1 MTFDSPASI
10 QTSLDHLV
18 IAAPTLHVGVEW
30 IERLFGVRMN
40 PGGKH
45 PRMGTHN
52 AVLKIG
58 DRQYLEVIAIDP
70 DQPAPNRER
79 WFGLDHSDS
88 SAQPAFITWVARTS
102 SIQSAVHMLPW
113 SLSSIETMN
122 RGTLE
127 WSITIPKHN
136 DWKVQSHLPLLIQW
150 GDERHPTDQLPEASV
165 RLIALR
171 IEDPNPDQIRSQFR
185 QMKFENCL
193 CQFEVH
199 AGPPQLKAEFET
211 PRGRVLLVDRPAR
224 SERNGML
231 QREIDARSVAL

>member
-1 MTFDSPASI
+1 MPFDSPAPI

-18 IAAPTLHVGVEW
+18 IAAPTLHVGVDW

-52 AVLKIG
+52 ALLKIG

-79 WFGLDHSDS
+79 WFGLDYIDS
-88 SAQPAFITWVARTS
+88 LAQPAFITWVARTS

-113 SLSSIETMN
+113 NPSSIETMN

-127 WSITIPKHN
+127 WSLSIPKHN
-136 DWKVQSHLPLLIQW
+136 DWKAQSHFPLLIQW
-150 GDERHPTDQLPEASV
+150 GDDQHPTDHLPDASV
-165 RLIALR
+165 RLIGLR
-171 IEDPNPDQIRSQFR
+171 IEDPSPEQIRNRFR
-185 QMKFENCL
+185 QMTFEDSVWQL
-193 CQFEVH
+193 EVH

-211 PRGRVLLVDRPAR
+211 PRGHVLLVGRPA
-224 SERNGML
+224 
-231 QREIDARSVAL
+231 